1 MGIFVEGS
9 SQDGR
14 SPHIQLKED
23 EISRYIILPGSHE
36 RVRLT
41 AAMFDESE
49 VKEFNRDCLLFSGK
63 YQETP
68 CQGQGIISEII

>member
-1 MGIFVEGS
+1 M
-9 SQDGR
+9 Q
-14 SPHIQLKED
+14 
-23 EISRYIILPGSHE
+23 PGSHE

-49 VKEFNRDCLLFSGK
+49 VKEFIRECFSFSGK

-68 CQGQGIISEII
+68 CQEQGIISEII

>member
-1 MGIFVEGS
+1 M
-9 SQDGR
+9 
-14 SPHIQLKED
+14 KED
-23 EISRYIILPGSHE
+23 EISRYIMQPGSHE

-49 VKEFNRDCLLFSGK
+49 VKEFIRECFSFSGK

-68 CQGQGIISEII
+68 CQEQGIISEII